1 MKNFYLFIIFSL
13 LTTQSLAST
22 KKDIIKNLQKTNN
35 LSFNFEQNINGKIE
49 NGNCSLEY
57 PKKIYCEYNL
67 ENKKTIVS
75 NGKNIVIKTQNS
87 YYLYS
92 INKTPLNLILD
103 KKLIL
108 DKISNLNERILDD
121 KFINFKFY
129 QNENEINVFFD
140 KKNYNLVGWQ
150 TIDIYQNVSITFLSS
165 IKKNQKLKK
174 ELFKLPS
181 QN

>member
-1 MKNFYLFIIFSL
+1 MKKFYFLVILLFVNSQSYASIKENIIE
-13 LTTQSLAST
+13 
-22 KKDIIKNLQKTNN
+22 NLRNINN
-35 LSFNFEQNINGKIE
+35 MSFNFEQNINGKIE

-75 NGKNIVIKTQNS
+75 NGKNIVIKTQSS

-108 DKISNLNERILDD
+108 NKISNLNERILDD

-150 TIDIYQNVSITFLSS
+150 TIDIYQNVSITYLSS

-174 ELFKLPS
+174 ELFRLPS

>member
-1 MKNFYLFIIFSL
+1 MKKFYFLVILLFVNSQSYASIKENIIE
-13 LTTQSLAST
+13 
-22 KKDIIKNLQKTNN
+22 NLRNINN
-35 LSFNFEQNINGKIE
+35 MSFNFEQNINGKIE
-49 NGNCSLEY
+49 SGNCSLEY

-108 DKISNLNERILDD
+108 DKISSLNERILDD

-150 TIDIYQNVSITFLSS
+150 TIDIYQNVSITYITS

-181 QN
+181 QY

>member
-1 MKNFYLFIIFSL
+1 MKKFYFLIIL
-13 LTTQSLAST
+13 LLVNSQSYASI
-22 KKDIIKNLQKTNN
+22 KENIIENLRNINN
-35 LSFNFEQNINGKIE
+35 MSFNFEQNINGKIE

-75 NGKNIVIKTQNS
+75 NGKNIVIKTQSS

-150 TIDIYQNVSITFLSS
+150 TIDIYQNVSITYLSS